1 MPTDVAQPHSCL
13 LRELRA
19 RFGPEVTEGSAIAQE
34 DVMVRLLEELKPRR
48 ILEIGTRHGISAAL
62 FARHAETVTTVD
74 IEKSPVSFRKLARD
88 VWASCDVAHK
98 ITPYLAPGEVGWQYN
113 AAKASFIASQDFDF
127 AFIDGSHHWRDVL
140 FDLRCVRRC
149 GCVLFH
155 DYKPEGG
162 AYADC
167 DNERYQG
174 IADVIDGL
182 SPAAYLLGKHCSQMA
197 LWLADDHPAR
207 QRAADFLSSLP
218 RPARGRWSA
227 MFSLARRRLER
238 RLERFGHSL
247 RKRLGGSRRGDS

>member
-1 MPTDVAQPHSCL
+1 MPTDAAQPHSSL

-19 RFGPEVTEGSAIAQE
+19 RFGPEVTEGSSIAQE
-34 DVMVRLLEELKPRR
+34 EVMVRLLEEIKPRR

-62 FARHAETVTTVD
+62 FARHAELVTTVD
-74 IEKSPVSFRKLARD
+74 IEKSPASFRKLARD
-88 VWASCDVAHK
+88 VWASTGVSHK
-98 ITPYLAPGEVGWQYN
+98 IKAYLAPGEVGWQYN
-113 AAKASFIASQDFDF
+113 AAKAAFIASQDFDF

-182 SPAAYLLGKHCSQMA
+182 APAAYLLGKHCSQMA
-197 LWLADDHPAR
+197 LWLAEDHPAR
-207 QRAADFLSSLP
+207 RTAADFLSSLP
-218 RPARGRWSA
+218 RPERGRLPA
-227 MFSLARRRLER
+227 ILALARRRLER
-238 RLERFGHSL
+238 RIDRIGHSL
-247 RKRLGGSRRGDS
+247 RKRLGRAGAGDS